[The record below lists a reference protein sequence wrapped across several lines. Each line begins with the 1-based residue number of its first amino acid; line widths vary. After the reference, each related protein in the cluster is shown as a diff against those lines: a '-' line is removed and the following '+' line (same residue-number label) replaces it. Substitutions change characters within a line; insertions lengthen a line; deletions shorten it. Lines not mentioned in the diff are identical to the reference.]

1 MVKNEVQFWSLRN
14 FFLFNELSE
23 EEMDALKQ
31 KMRDFVHAKN
41 EYIYLADNGTD
52 QVYFLKSGFVKI
64 GTISKDGKEIIKDIL
79 QPGEIFGELS
89 LNLPGGIRD
98 EYAQALGDDVVICA
112 IHKSDFEG
120 LLLELPAL
128 SIKVTKMLG
137 DRLVKMERKLRSL
150 VFKDSRSR
158 IIDFL
163 IELAEEN
170 GRRVGD
176 ETLIDNLL
184 THQEMAN
191 LTATSRQ
198 TVTTVLNELREK
210 NLIYFDRKRILIR
223 NLVEFKAMNKQTT
236 A

>member
-1 MVKNEVQFWSLRN
+1 MVKNEAKFWSLRN
-14 FFLFNELSE
+14 FDLFNELSE
-23 EEMDALKQ
+23 EDLTGLKQ
-31 KMRDFVHAKN
+31 KMQDFVHSKN
-41 EYIYLADNGTD
+41 EYIYLAEKHTDN
-52 QVYFLKSGFVKI
+52 VYFLKEGFVKI
-64 GTISKDGKEIIKDIL
+64 GTISEDGKEIIKDIL

-89 LNLPGGIRD
+89 LNLPGGTRD

-112 IHKSDFEG
+112 IHKSDFEDM
-120 LLLELPAL
+120 LRELPSL

-137 DRLVKMERKLRSL
+137 NRLIKMERKLRSL

-163 IELAEEN
+163 IELADEN
-170 GRRVGD
+170 GRKVGD

-223 NLVEFKAMNKQTT
+223 NLEEFREMNSQ
-236 A
+236 APA

>member
-1 MVKNEVQFWSLRN
+1 MVKNEAKFWSLRN
-14 FFLFNELSE
+14 FFLFNELTE
-23 EEMDALKQ
+23 DEMMAMKK
-31 KMRDFVHAKN
+31 KMRDFVHCKN
-41 EYIYLADNGTD
+41 EYIYLAEKSTD
-52 QVYFLKSGFVKI
+52 YVYFLKEGFVKI
-64 GTISKDGKEIIKDIL
+64 GTVSEDGKEIIKDIL

-89 LNLPGGIRD
+89 LNLPGGSKD
-98 EYAQALGDDVVICA
+98 EYAQALGDNVVICA
-112 IHKSDFEG
+112 INKADFESI
-120 LLLELPAL
+120 LWELPSL

-163 IELAEEN
+163 IELGEDN
-170 GRRVGD
+170 GRKVGD

-223 NLVEFKAMNKQTT
+223 DLDAFKEMHQAAT